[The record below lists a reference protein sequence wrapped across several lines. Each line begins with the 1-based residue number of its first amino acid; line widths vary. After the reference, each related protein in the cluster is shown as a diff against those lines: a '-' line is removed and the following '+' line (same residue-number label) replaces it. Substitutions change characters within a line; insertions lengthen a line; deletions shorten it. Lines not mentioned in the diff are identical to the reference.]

1 MSDDKTEEPTEK
13 RLRKARE
20 DGEVSK
26 STDLVD
32 GALLA
37 AGVGMLMASGNRIVD
52 ALRSCVNISLTFVAG
67 PHDMTTLLLAFE
79 QIRSR
84 TIGAVLPVIGAA
96 MLTAIVANAG
106 QTGIVISM
114 KAVGLKFAAVS
125 PMAGLKRIF
134 GLKSL
139 LELAKMT
146 IKGIVLAIVM
156 WKTITGLLPL
166 VTGSIFQT
174 LPELARL
181 GSFVLIRL
189 LAVAAALYVVFG
201 GVDFKLQKWLFIR
214 GKKMSKDEIK
224 REFKQDEGDP
234 LIKGERKR
242 IARELASAP
251 PRNVATA
258 NMVVVNPTHY
268 AVAVRYAPD
277 EFPLP
282 VVIAKGMDDAALQIR
297 RAAQVAGVPIVGH
310 PPVARALYKVE
321 LDEPI
326 PDELFDAVAAILRWV
341 NSLGAAPQD
350 AAGTAGTAGSAGTA
364 AGGRSEARPV

>member
-37 AGVGMLMASGNRIVD
+37 VGVGMLIASGNKIVD
-52 ALRSCVNISLTFVAG
+52 ALRSCVSISLTFVAG
-67 PHDMTTLLLAFE
+67 SHDMVALELAFE

-84 TIGAVLPVIGAA
+84 MIGALLPVIGAA
-96 MLTAIVANAG
+96 ILTSIVAIAG

-114 KAVGLKFAAVS
+114 KTVNLKFEAVS
-125 PMAGLKRIF
+125 PMAGIKRIF

-139 LELAKMT
+139 LELGKMF
-146 IKGIVLAIVM
+146 IKGTVLAIVM

-166 VTGSIFQT
+166 VTGSVFQT
-174 LPELARL
+174 LPELAKIA
-181 GSFVLIRL
+181 SFVLIRL
-189 LAVAAALYVVFG
+189 LSVAAALYVLFG

-224 REFKQDEGDP
+224 REYKQDEGDP

-242 IARELASAP
+242 IARELANAP
-251 PRNVATA
+251 PRNVSSA

-282 VVIAKGMDDAALQIR
+282 VVIAKGMDDVALQIR
-297 RAAQVAGVPIVGH
+297 REAQLAGVPIVGH
-310 PPVARALYKVE
+310 PPVARALYKVD

-326 PDELFDAVAAILRWV
+326 PDELFEAVAAILRWV
-341 NSLGAAPQD
+341 NSLSTTPYDPHAQAADGAS
-350 AAGTAGTAGSAGTA
+350 AAH
-364 AGGRSEARPV
+364 PM

>member
-1 MSDDKTEEPTEK
+1 MSDDKTEQPTEK

-20 DGEVSK
+20 DGEVAK

-37 AGVGMLMASGNRIVD
+37 VGVGMLMATGDKMVD
-52 ALRSCVNISLTFVAG
+52 GLRSCISIALKFVAG
-67 PHDMTTLLLAFE
+67 PHDMTTLLLAVN
-79 QIRSR
+79 QIGSR
-84 TIGAVLPVIGAA
+84 MAGALLPMIGAA
-96 MLTAIVANAG
+96 ILAAVAALAG

-114 KAVGLKFAAVS
+114 KAVSLKFENVS
-125 PMAGLKRIF
+125 PMAGIKRIF
-134 GLKSL
+134 SLKSL
-139 LELAKMT
+139 LELAKMM

-166 VTGSIFQT
+166 VTGSLFQS
-174 LPELARL
+174 LPELSKLA
-181 GSFVLIRL
+181 SFVVIRL

-201 GVDFKLQKWLFIR
+201 GVDFKLQKFLFIR

-234 LIKGERKR
+234 IIKGERR
-242 IARELASAP
+242 RLARELATSAP
-251 PRNVATA
+251 RKIATA
-258 NMVVVNPTHY
+258 SMVVVNPTHY

-277 EFPLP
+277 EYPLP
-282 VVIAKGMDDAALQIR
+282 VVIAKGMDEAALQMR
-297 RAAQVAGVPIVGH
+297 RDAQFAGVPIVGH

-326 PDELFDAVAAILRWV
+326 PDELFEAVAAILRWV
-341 NSLGAAPQD
+341 DSLALPREPDAAPPLS
-350 AAGTAGTAGSAGTA
+350 G
-364 AGGRSEARPV
+364 